1 MISRNKRSL
10 TLQEVELTG
19 GGVEA
24 HEVEAAGG
32 SAAASLS
39 RRLPG
44 GQTLQHAALP
54 GSVQTEDEDLPLP
67 TLLFLLQVESKDSQ
81 SPERLKNWRQKLK
94 HTWFIQQRQ
103 RWFAQFYDE
112 NGANIL
118 MINSVNIL
126 RRIMNIKP
134 RPNLNTAQ
142 TV

>member
-24 HEVEAAGG
+24 HEVKAAGG

-54 GSVQTEDEDLPLP
+54 GSVQTENEDLPLP

-81 SPERLKNWRQKLK
+81 SPERLKKLEAK
-94 HTWFIQQRQ
+94 T
-103 RWFAQFYDE
+103 
-112 NGANIL
+112 
-118 MINSVNIL
+118 
-126 RRIMNIKP
+126 
-134 RPNLNTAQ
+134 
-142 TV
+142 